1 MDRSNSFASNLS
13 ISRSGSVYSTSSYAS
28 GIDAPLDK
36 NAYLNDN
43 SCLCCGS
50 SFSPDL
56 LVKHCCT
63 FCCRG
68 VCPNCFTKQFTR
80 PDTQEPSD
88 ICDNCFDRLLNKG
101 VNQLEK
107 LRGEIYELKEK
118 YEHEKRATLKE
129 MEMQREMEEEL
140 ESIINEER
148 KKGNSSL
155 KEIQI
160 LKENNS
166 KLEQDIQIMELEYQD
181 KLSISSNLEQK
192 IKTIQ
197 DEAEVL
203 KVKYHNSNATESLKA
218 AVLKA
223 KAEYEEI
230 QREISAH
237 EMKNESSKAEE
248 LELEVAKNQLIQ
260 KLENAKEIC
269 ENLSKKATE
278 MENDEVEQ
286 QKTIETLQKS
296 IDLVNNKDAGSF
308 VIPKTKFALEFSEL
322 SRQLDD
328 RQARIEKL
336 KNEIRKHEGSVN
348 SRSSTGKFPKQNI
361 NQ

>member
-1 MDRSNSFASNLS
+1 M
-13 ISRSGSVYSTSSYAS
+13 
-28 GIDAPLDK
+28 
-36 NAYLNDN
+36 
-43 SCLCCGS
+43 
-50 SFSPDL
+50 
-56 LVKHCCT
+56 
-63 FCCRG
+63 
-68 VCPNCFTKQFTR
+68 
-80 PDTQEPSD
+80 
-88 ICDNCFDRLLNKG
+88 
-101 VNQLEK
+101 EK